1 MAVPS
6 AAIEANSDVQVKVR
20 DSSDLASPWLT
31 LDRDRHQ
38 MENYS
43 TISIAYEL
51 APLFST
57 ARQSE

>member
-20 DSSDLASPWLT
+20 DSSNLAFTWLM

-38 MENYS
+38 MENYP
-43 TISIAYEL
+43 TISIVYETRT
-51 APLFST
+51 FIQY
-57 ARQSE
+57 ARRSE

>member
-20 DSSDLASPWLT
+20 DSSDLPLT
-31 LDRDRHQ
+31 LDRDMHQ
-38 MENYS
+38 MENYP
-43 TISIAYEL
+43 TISIVYEL

-57 ARQSE
+57 ARRSE